1 MDAISLHGDAVA
13 PKSLSP
19 PSARL
24 LLTEWPRAALSVARL
39 AGARARLDAAP
50 RGDGRPVM
58 VLPGLFNS
66 DLSNAVLRRYLARL
80 GYRAEPWTLGRNFG
94 SRTIGKDAARLLA
107 RVERLAAEAG
117 APVTLIGVS
126 LGGIM
131 ARFVAH
137 RQPELVREVITVAS
151 PYAGHPRATN
161 VWRAFELVTGER
173 VDSPEVRALSE
184 EIARPLLV
192 PTTAIWSR
200 QDGLVNGFACH
211 DPHARCIEVTSGHIG
226 VQLNPEVLLVIAEVL
241 AGDQR
246 SSSPAR

>member
-1 MDAISLHGDAVA
+1 MA
-13 PKSLSP
+13 PGRLTAP
-19 PSARL
+19 PARL

-39 AGARARLDAAP
+39 AGAGARLDAAP

-66 DLSNAVLRRYLARL
+66 DLSNLVLRRYLDRL
-80 GYRAEPWTLGRNFG
+80 GYRAEPWALGRNFG
-94 SRTIGKDAARLLA
+94 TRTIGKDAARLLA
-107 RVERLAAEAG
+107 RLERVAAEAG

-131 ARFVAH
+131 ARLAAH
-137 RQPELVREVITVAS
+137 RRPGLVREVITIAA
-151 PYAGHPRATN
+151 PYAGHPHATN

-184 EIARPLLV
+184 EVARPLPV
-192 PTTAIWSR
+192 PATAIWSR
-200 QDGLVNGFACH
+200 RDGLVNGFACH
-211 DPHARCIEVTSGHIG
+211 DAHARCIEVESGHIG
-226 VQLNPEVLLVIAEVL
+226 VQLNPEVMLKVAEVL

-246 SSSPAR
+246 SS